1 MDVGK
6 RGVFLNQQVTEEAL
20 RMINIDNKYPLPPFF
35 LFITVTLLCFTQATA
50 RAEIDIVDRGNAEEV
65 IQGNKDDIPFL
76 SQETEDTVDETHEQ
90 VSEKLLT
97 AATWLDSF
105 FDDSRYEAE
114 ENRTRAKLKLS
125 AGIERDGNFEFKP
138 RLSLRLHLPQAE
150 GRLNLLISANDDEDF
165 DVDRNANAMSSRD
178 EESNLTGALRYFLR
192 ETDKMNITTTAGVSL
207 NYAYAGIRYR
217 RLFDYSSWQ
226 GRFTSRLRYYT
237 DDGWESRNQYDIER
251 QVSDRLLFRTTLEA
265 NWEEEYNGLPHAV
278 TFSLFQ
284 VLQADRAILYDVGNY
299 FHTSPSYQM
308 TDTVFRLRYRQRSYR
323 DWLVFEVAP
332 QVAFPK
338 EYDREFTPGII
349 FKLEGDFGYAT
360 NREQFDNIF
369 SF

>member
-1 MDVGK
+1 
-6 RGVFLNQQVTEEAL
+6 
-20 RMINIDNKYPLPPFF
+20 MIHTDNDYRHTPLVSV
-35 LFITVTLLCFTQATA
+35 ITVLLLFFTQATA
-50 RAEIDIVDRGNAEEV
+50 RAEFDIVDRNKAEEV
-65 IQGNKDDIPFL
+65 IQGNKDDIPLL
-76 SQETEDTVDETHEQ
+76 SQETEATVDETHEQ

-105 FDDSRYEAE
+105 FDDTRYVAE

-125 AGIERDGNFEFKP
+125 AGIERDGSFEFKP
-138 RLSLRLHLPQAE
+138 RVSLRLHLPHTE

-165 DVDRNANAMSSRD
+165 DVDRSANALSSRD
-178 EESNLTGALRYFLR
+178 DESNLTGAFRYFLR
-192 ETDKMNITTTAGVSL
+192 ETEKMNISTTAGLSL
-207 NYAYAGIRYR
+207 NYAYAGMRYR

-278 TFSLFQ
+278 IFSLFQ
-284 VLQADRAILYDVGNY
+284 VLKADRAILYDIGNY
-299 FHTSPSYQM
+299 FQTSPSYQM
-308 TDTVFRLRYRQRSYR
+308 TDTVFRLRYRQRFYR
-323 DWLVFEVAP
+323 DWLVFEIAP

-338 EYDREFTPGII
+338 EYDRDFTPGII
-349 FKLEGDFGYAT
+349 FKLEADFGYTT

-369 SF
+369 AF